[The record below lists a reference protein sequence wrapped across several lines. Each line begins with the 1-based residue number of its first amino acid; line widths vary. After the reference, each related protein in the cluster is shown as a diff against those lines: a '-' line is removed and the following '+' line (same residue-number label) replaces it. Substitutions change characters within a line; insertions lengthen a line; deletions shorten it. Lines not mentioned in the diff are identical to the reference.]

1 MFYLLETGVG
11 AGSRT
16 FTQAP
21 TGSGSA
27 TLLPPP
33 PNDNSET
40 ARLALHASTI
50 YVFLILFFLS
60 VLIRC
65 CPRDK

>member
-40 ARLALHASTI
+40 ARLALQPACFYNISFFNF
-50 YVFLILFFLS
+50 VFS
-60 VLIRC
+60 VSSNTML
-65 CPRDK
+65 P

>member
-50 YVFLILFFLS
+50 YVF
-60 VLIRC
+60 
-65 CPRDK
+65 